1 MNRHTNV
8 ADMAVFEQRYAEAA
22 EDGRRGVIR
31 VALDG
36 SRKVDNCVAVERLA
50 EQHICTHDARNRAR
64 RGRTQTAGL
73 RDSAVLNDGQAGKRL
88 AALVVNALCALID
101 QVALVL
107 RHILTVFIRNVD
119 MIVLCEVDHV
129 VQLERNADAVIAR
142 AHVGAR
148 SRNGYTNHCIS
159 LLYRIR
165 IAARTS
171 PRAFSFSTAAF
182 SSAVDSLRV

>member
-1 MNRHTNV
+1 M
-8 ADMAVFEQRYAEAA
+8 
-22 EDGRRGVIR
+22 
-31 VALDG
+31 ALDG
-36 SRKVDNCVAVERLA
+36 SRQINDRVAVERLT
-50 EQHICTHDARNRAR
+50 EQHVCTHDARNRAR
-64 RGRTQTAGL
+64 RGRAKAAGL

-88 AALVVNALCALID
+88 AALVVDALCTLID

-107 RHILTVFIRNVD
+107 RDILTVFIRNIN

-142 AHVGAR
+142 AHIGAR

-171 PRAFSFSTAAF
+171 PRPFSFSAAAF
-182 SSAVDSLRV
+182 ISAVDSLRV